1 MIQGN
6 VYMNRDALIGGCRTA
21 FVGLWFALIVL
32 FSGASA
38 EEAVQEE
45 DDERVVSQLGNIRG
59 LVKPKSEAR
68 LSSEIPARITAL
80 PFKQGQRFR
89 EGDVLIRFDC
99 SRYQAE
105 LASAKAELSARR
117 KTYQN
122 NMELS
127 RLDAIG
133 ELEVEVSKAEAE
145 KAAAEVR
152 VAGVVVSHCV
162 IKAPYQGRVV
172 ERKVHEHETVTP
184 EQELMTILDDRDLE
198 IEIIVPSTWLTWLEI
213 GTSFTFH
220 VDETDNDYQA
230 KVSELGARVDPVSQ
244 TIRVDG
250 VFAPAAHDVLAGMSG
265 TAEFAAP
272 Q

>member
-1 MIQGN
+1 
-6 VYMNRDALIGGCRTA
+6 MNRDACGCRTV
-21 FVGLWFALIVL
+21 FVGLWFALLIV
-32 FSGASA
+32 FSAA
-38 EEAVQEE
+38 FAQEAVVQEE
-45 DDERVVSQLGNIRG
+45 DDERAISQLENIRG

-105 LASAKAELSARR
+105 LASAKAELNARS

-127 RLDAIG
+127 RLNAIG
-133 ELEVEVSKAEAE
+133 KLEVEVSKAEAE
-145 KAAAEVR
+145 KAAAEAR
-152 VAGVVVSHCV
+152 GAGVNVSRCV
-162 IKAPYQGRVV
+162 ITAPYPGRIV
-172 ERKVHEHETVTP
+172 ERKVHEHETVAP

-198 IEIIVPSTWLTWLEI
+198 IEIIVPSTWLTWLKV
-213 GTSFTFH
+213 GTPFTFH
-220 VDETDNDYQA
+220 LDETDNDYQA

-250 VFAPAAHDVLAGMSG
+250 VFASAAHDVLAGMSG
-265 TAEFAAP
+265 TAKFAAP